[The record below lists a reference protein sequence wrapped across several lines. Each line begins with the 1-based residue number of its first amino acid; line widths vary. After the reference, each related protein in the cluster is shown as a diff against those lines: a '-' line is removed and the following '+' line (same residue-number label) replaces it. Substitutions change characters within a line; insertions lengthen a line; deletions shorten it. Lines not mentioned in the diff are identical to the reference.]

1 MTQPGGDT
9 PRGRLGRLGE
19 DLAVRFLQ
27 RAGYRVLE
35 RNWRCA
41 RGEIDVVVRDSFTIV
56 FVEVKTRTGIA
67 FGHPLEA
74 LTEGKMARL
83 RSLAVLWRQAN
94 PTQRGDMRIDA
105 IGVLV
110 PRNAPYSIEHI
121 RGVFS

>member
-19 DLAVRFLQ
+19 DLAVRYLQ
-27 RAGYRVLE
+27 RSGYEVLE

-41 RGEIDVVVRDSFTIV
+41 RGEIDVVVRDASTLI
-56 FVEVKTRTGIA
+56 FVEVKTRTGVA

-74 LTEGKMARL
+74 LTERKVARL
-83 RSLAVLWRQAN
+83 RSLASLWRQAH
-94 PTQRGDMRIDA
+94 PAQRGAMRIDA

-110 PRNAPYSIEHI
+110 PHNAPYSIEHV